1 MRSSSSLTISSAP
14 AGPAEVCA
22 RAAASPRDPPRV
34 SRHLTRAPAGEGL
47 GSGAYLLRCL
57 LRARDAASCATL
69 DLRALSCA
77 TASPCSAVRALRVE
91 PLPSVVAC
99 RTGTAGPAPPRP

>member
-57 LRARDAASCATL
+57 LRARDAAACATL

-77 TASPCSAVRALRVE
+77 TASPCSAVA
-91 PLPSVVAC
+91 SA
-99 RTGTAGPAPPRP
+99 AS

>member
-1 MRSSSSLTISSAP
+1 MRSSSSLTISSAT
-14 AGPAEVCA
+14 AGPPLKCA
-22 RAAASPRDPPRV
+22 RAAAPPRDPPRV

-57 LRARDAASCATL
+57 LRARNAACATL

-77 TASPCSAVRALRVE
+77 TASPCSAVA
-91 PLPSVVAC
+91 SA
-99 RTGTAGPAPPRP
+99 AS